1 FPAGR
6 PGWSLATT
14 VALPC
19 SDFPPDVL
27 QSGDRLTHSM
37 GILSKQ
43 LPHGKKYPFVLQVIS
58 FRNNEKIKYHP
69 AFI

>member
-1 FPAGR
+1 
-6 PGWSLATT
+6 
-14 VALPC
+14 
-19 SDFPPDVL
+19 
-27 QSGDRLTHSM
+27 M